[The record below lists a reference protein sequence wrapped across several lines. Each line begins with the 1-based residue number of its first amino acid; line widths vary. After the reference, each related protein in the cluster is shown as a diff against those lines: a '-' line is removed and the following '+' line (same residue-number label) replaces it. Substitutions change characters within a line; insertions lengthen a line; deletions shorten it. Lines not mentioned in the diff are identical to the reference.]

1 MAPQALPRGGG
12 PSGRGAAKDEAELE
26 EVLQAEA
33 EADEA
38 WQAAKDEQAELDAL
52 LADDGLGFLSADEAE
67 FAEYTDEELQL
78 EAPPPG
84 PEARDAALLQTATH
98 FNGTVSTFANKSV
111 RGPRV
116 ELSRAKREAHERG
129 KAAKSAIA
137 HAEEMWRLEAEETE
151 RLKQLHLEL
160 QAAEDELARLQK
172 VGEREP
178 NVTQQRAQAQAI
190 QAVGAA
196 LAAQQ
201 ELQRT
206 AEGAARQ
213 AQLEADG
220 SALSRD
226 SALRRLT
233 ELLPVGEEQATCRT
247 LTLALTLTLTVTV
260 TVTLTL
266 TLTVTVTLT
275 LTGPAQPHRRAGAR
289 GAGARGRREGGGGG
303 APGARAGRR
312 RAAGARGGG
321 GAAAHG
327 GAGGAPEG
335 GGAAAPAHVA
345 AARRERRDLGGA
357 AREAGEAR
365 GGHPRAQ
372 DEHRGRAGQAAGRQP
387 AAGGEAARTRAR
399 ARE

>member
-233 ELLPVGEEQATCRT
+233 ELLPVGEEQDRINRIA
-247 LTLALTLTLTVTV
+247 
-260 TVTLTL
+260 
-266 TLTVTVTLT
+266 
-275 LTGPAQPHRRAGAR
+275 
-289 GAGARGRREGGGGG
+289 
-303 APGARAGRR
+303 APV
-312 RAAGARGGG
+312 RAAQER
-321 GAAAHG
+321 AAA
-327 GAGGAPEG
+327 E
-335 GGAAAPAHVA
+335 
-345 AARRERRDLGGA
+345 REV
-357 AREAGEAR
+357 
-365 GGHPRAQ
+365 
-372 DEHRGRAGQAAGRQP
+372 
-387 AAGGEAARTRAR
+387 EAARQ
-399 ARE
+399 ARERADAARQEREAVAEQQLTAARVGHRKAVEQLRPRTQRLREASAEISAAQREKLERRAEAIL

>member
-247 LTLALTLTLTVTV
+247 LTLALTLTLTVA
-260 TVTLTL
+260 LTL
-266 TLTVTVTLT
+266 NLTLTVTLT

-312 RAAGARGGG
+312 RAAGARGGLTLTLTLTL
-321 GAAAHG
+321 
-327 GAGGAPEG
+327 PY
-335 GGAAAPAHVA
+335 PNPNPT
-345 AARRERRDLGGA
+345 L
-357 AREAGEAR
+357 
-365 GGHPRAQ
+365 PL
-372 DEHRGRAGQAAGRQP
+372 P
-387 AAGGEAARTRAR
+387 
-399 ARE
+399 

>member
-233 ELLPVGEEQATCRT
+233 ELLPVGEEQATCRN
-247 LTLALTLTLTVTV
+247 LTLALTLTLTVSV

-275 LTGPAQPHRRAGAR
+275 LTGPAQPHSRAGAR

-335 GGAAAPAHVA
+335 RGAAAPAHA
-345 AARRERRDLGGA
+345 AMA
-357 AREAGEAR
+357 
-365 GGHPRAQ
+365 P
-372 DEHRGRAGQAAGRQP
+372 
-387 AAGGEAARTRAR
+387 
-399 ARE
+399 